1 VNEDDDLKPCR
12 DPGRLQSTDAMR
24 KRIRE
29 LSRPTECDYDRAVI
43 AVLDDLEMRLTGVR
57 RAADALWPNRPRN
70 DYDSAPTDP
79 HHGGKIWDE
88 Q

>member
-1 VNEDDDLKPCR
+1 VTDQALKPC
-12 DPGRLQSTDAMR
+12 DEAGRLQSTVAMR

-29 LSRPTECDYDRAVI
+29 LARPNDCDYDRAVI

-70 DYDSAPTDP
+70 DYDNAPTDP
-79 HHGGKIWDE
+79 HHGGKIWDG
-88 Q
+88 QP